1 MVNLDC
7 QSRRSTKISVIILG
21 GALCTVMMA
30 YFVFG
35 DNNDEQGLR
44 NLRMISIVFRHGEKT
59 PSSFYPTDPHAL
71 HEWPG
76 GLGALTQKG
85 SQQAYNLGKNL
96 RMRYYRLLPPNGIYT
111 QQQVLASS
119 SAAERCIMS
128 AQSVLAGFMPPLDH
142 NKVLP
147 IPWQPAAVNVI
158 PRSEDTLLAQK
169 KPCLKYDTILQ
180 KLYKNPPPEL
190 RKLNEENAELFKLL
204 TKHSGKNISTLID
217 VEMLYTTLKVEAEA
231 GLVLPDWTENIY
243 PDKLE
248 SLAAR
253 SYSLYTESNLMK
265 KVKGGAFLAEIIKK
279 MENKRRKNL
288 NPDRKIFLYSGHDIT
303 LVNIMN
309 TLNIL
314 DQTDTLPS
322 YASALS
328 FELHHSSL
336 FKDDFEVKIV
346 YYYNSEDKFPK
357 EIHIPN
363 CNVPCSLTQF
373 SNSINHLLL
382 DDYDDTCENPTTDC
396 KN

>member
-1 MVNLDC
+1 
-7 QSRRSTKISVIILG
+7 
-21 GALCTVMMA
+21 
-30 YFVFG
+30 
-35 DNNDEQGLR
+35 
-44 NLRMISIVFRHGEKT
+44 
-59 PSSFYPTDPHAL
+59 
-71 HEWPG
+71 
-76 GLGALTQKG
+76 
-85 SQQAYNLGKNL
+85 
-96 RMRYYRLLPPNGIYT
+96 
-111 QQQVLASS
+111 
-119 SAAERCIMS
+119 
-128 AQSVLAGFMPPLDH
+128 MPPLDH

-158 PRSEDTLLAQK
+158 PRNEDTLLAQK

-180 KLYKNPPPEL
+180 KLYKNPPPDV
-190 RKLNEENAELFKLL
+190 RQLNEENAELFKLL
-204 TKHSGKNISTLID
+204 TKHSGKNISTLTD
-217 VEMLYTTLKVEAEA
+217 VEMLYTTLKAEAEA

-243 PDKLE
+243 PEKLE
-248 SLAAR
+248 ALAAR

-309 TLNIL
+309 TLSIL
-314 DQTDTLPS
+314 DQTDVLPS

-373 SNSINHLLL
+373 SNSLNHLLL
-382 DDYDDTCENPTTDC
+382 DNYDDTCENPLADC
-396 KN
+396 KT